1 MSEDQSQQSQQSN
14 QGQPTDAAAGA
25 LRRATAGGQ
34 PKTKKSTS
42 RKKAISY
49 QGRDPQL
56 LGAAVDDF
64 LIEKGWEHSSTAAA
78 LIANWADIAGADL
91 ANHVAPESFIDGE
104 LALRA
109 ESTSWATQVRLL
121 LPHLRTVIDEAVG
134 KGVVKNITVVGPSA
148 PSWVAGPRRVK
159 GRGPRDTYG

>member
-1 MSEDQSQQSQQSN
+1 MN
-14 QGQPTDAAAGA
+14 QKMDPEPNQPSDAAAAA
-25 LRRATAGGQ
+25 LRRATGGG
-34 PKTKKSTS
+34 KSKAKKSPTH
-42 RKKAISY
+42 KKAATY

-56 LGAAVDDF
+56 LGPAVDDF
-64 LIEKGWEHSSTAAA
+64 LVERGWEHSSTAAV
-78 LIANWADIAGADL
+78 LLTNWADIAGADL
-91 ANHVAPESFIDGE
+91 ASHVVPESFVDGE

-121 LPHLRTVIDEAVG
+121 LPNLRTVIDEAVG
-134 KGVVKNITVVGPSA
+134 RGVVKNITVVGPNA

>member
-1 MSEDQSQQSQQSN
+1 MSEDQSQKSQQS
-14 QGQPTDAAAGA
+14 QMGQPTDAAAGA

-42 RKKAISY
+42 RKKSTGY

-91 ANHVAPESFIDGE
+91 ANHVTPESFIDGE
-104 LALRA
+104 LALLA

-134 KGVVKNITVVGPSA
+134 KGVVKSITVVGPSA

>member
-1 MSEDQSQQSQQSN
+1 MSEDQSQQSQQSHL
-14 QGQPTDAAAGA
+14 GQPTDAAAAA

-34 PKTKKSTS
+34 QKAKKSASRKKSTHS
-42 RKKAISY
+42 

-64 LIEKGWEHSSTAAA
+64 LVEKGWEHSSTAAA

>member
-1 MSEDQSQQSQQSN
+1 MNTQASGPTPKDQPS
-14 QGQPTDAAAGA
+14 DAAAAA
-25 LRRATAGGQ
+25 LRRATGGGK
-34 PKTKKSTS
+34 PKAKKSTS
-42 RKKAISY
+42 QKKVAAY

-64 LIEKGWEHSSTAAA
+64 LVEKGWEHSSTAAA
-78 LIANWADIAGADL
+78 LLTNWPVIAGADL
-91 ANHVAPESFIDGE
+91 ASHVVPESFVDGE

-121 LPHLRTVIDEAVG
+121 LPNLRTVIEEAVG
-134 KGVVKNITVVGPSA
+134 KGVVKSITVVGPTA

>member
-1 MSEDQSQQSQQSN
+1 MSEDQN
-14 QGQPTDAAAGA
+14 QPSDAAAGA

-42 RKKAISY
+42 RKKPTGY

-78 LIANWADIAGADL
+78 LITNWADIAGADL
-91 ANHVAPESFIDGE
+91 ANHVTPESFIDGE
-104 LALRA
+104 LALLA

-134 KGVVKNITVVGPSA
+134 KGVVKSITVVGPSA